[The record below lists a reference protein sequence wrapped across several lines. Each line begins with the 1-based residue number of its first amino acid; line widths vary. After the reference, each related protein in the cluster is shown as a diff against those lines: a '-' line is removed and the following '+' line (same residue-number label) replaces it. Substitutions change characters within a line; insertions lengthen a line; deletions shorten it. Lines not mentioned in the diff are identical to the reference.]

1 LRELEVHRELSRLQH
16 QNILPLVD
24 WGQNG
29 EDDLMLMF
37 PLYRRGS
44 LRDEINRRVLGMA
57 SANRRKDALK
67 TPWKTKELKDI
78 FTGICRGVSA
88 LQDHS
93 PAWAHR
99 DVKPENVLMTDSGIP
114 QLMDFGSVTTAEV
127 KIRSRKEA
135 LMLQDQAAEHSTMPY
150 RAPELFEVASSCDI
164 DGRTDVWSLGC
175 LLFAM
180 VWGYS
185 PFECEFEPRTNT
197 VRVVECGYLR
207 VIGKIPSPPEGMRF
221 REDKAIRGIV
231 EQILQVN
238 PRERLTL
245 AELLVVMESGD
256 VNHRADEFADFS
268 NFSKETES
276 FLGNGSPV

>member
-1 LRELEVHRELSRLQH
+1 M
-16 QNILPLVD
+16 D

-37 PLYRRGS
+37 PLYRQGS
-44 LRDEINRRVLGMA
+44 LRDEINRRVLGVA
-57 SANRRKDALK
+57 SGNRRKDSFR
-67 TPWKTKELKDI
+67 TPWNTKELKNI
-78 FTGICRGVSA
+78 FVGICRGVQV
-88 LQDHS
+88 LQNHS

-99 DVKPENVLMTDSGIP
+99 DIKPENVLMTDSGIP

-207 VIGKIPSPPEGMRF
+207 VIGKIPSPPEGMRS
-221 REDKAIRGIV
+221 REDKTVRGII

-238 PRERLTL
+238 PQDRLSL
-245 AELLVVMESGD
+245 AELLAFMESGD
-256 VNHRADEFADFS
+256 ANHQAGEFADFS
-268 NFSKETES
+268 NFPSETGT
-276 FLGNGSPV
+276 FLGNESPV